1 MYDDVLRVAVLDRLG
16 ELLRDLAN
24 HPGQAVL
31 VAGGIA
37 LVLLWL
43 TRK

>member
-1 MYDDVLRVAVLDRLG
+1 MYDAVLRGAVLDRLG

-24 HPGQAVL
+24 HPGQVLL
-31 VAGGIA
+31 VAGGIVLG
-37 LVLLWL
+37 LVWL